1 MLQSASTTTEVVS
14 DYVYDSGWS
23 TVEKTSSSTTYML
36 SAVTPTY
43 SATDANVILV
53 DFISSRPTM
62 YRNYLT
68 LGMSYPIGATTNLSL
83 TTTQAYANYN
93 SHSLTHNTSYPYDNV
108 VTGSNILYSGL
119 SYRLWGNSGGYN
131 NFILPNGERAYII
144 SPIPTS
150 ATGSRQID
158 FYVSSS
164 APNNTYY
171 SGRVRILTLEKA
183 LELFKEI

>member
-23 TVEKTSSSTTYML
+23 TVEKTSNSTTYMF
-36 SAVTPTY
+36 SSVTPTY

-53 DFISSRPTM
+53 DYISSQPTM

-68 LGMSYPIGATTNLSL
+68 FGMTYPTGATSTMSLS
-83 TTTQAYANYN
+83 TTQAYANYN
-93 SHSLTHNTSYPYDNV
+93 SHSLKHNTSYPYSER
-108 VTGSNILYSGL
+108 VTGSNILSPGL
-119 SYRLWGNSGGYN
+119 SYRLWGVSGGYN
-131 NFILPNGERAYII
+131 NFELPNGERAYMI
-144 SPIPTS
+144 SPIPAS
-150 ATGSRQID
+150 ATGNKEIN

-164 APNNTYY
+164 APNNTYH
-171 SGRVRILTLEKA
+171 SGRVRVLTLEKA